1 MNIKNCINEFNKYVK
16 NYDLKNPDLMLKFHH
31 TYRVMEYAK
40 EISESINYKDKDTVM
55 LGALLHDIGR
65 FEQYKT
71 YLTYED
77 SKSVDHGDFG
87 YDILIKDNLI
97 DKFVIEKD
105 KETVL
110 NVVKYHNKYNI
121 DNLKDNDYLITS
133 IIRDADKL
141 DIIIELNNEIKDNK
155 LELKKEI
162 VEQLKKQEMCSNK
175 LMSNDI
181 DYVLRSIGFI
191 FDLNYKYS
199 FKLLKEKHIIENKF
213 KLLETYININDEYLE
228 LKNNILE
235 YIEKRI

>member
-16 NYDLKNPDLMLKFHH
+16 NYDLKNPNLMLKFHH

-77 SKSVDHGDFG
+77 SKSVDHGYFG

-97 DKFVIEKD
+97 DKFVDEKD

-191 FDLNYKYS
+191 FDLNHKYS

-213 KLLETYININDEYLE
+213 KLLETYINIDDEYLE

>member
-16 NYDLKNPDLMLKFHH
+16 NYDLKNPNLMLKFHH

-97 DKFVIEKD
+97 DKFVNEKD
-105 KETVL
+105 KKTVL

-213 KLLETYININDEYLE
+213 KLLETYINIDDEYLE

>member
-97 DKFVIEKD
+97 DKFVDEKD

-110 NVVKYHNKYNI
+110 NVVRYHNKYNI
-121 DNLKDNDYLITS
+121 DNLKDNDYLTTS

-155 LELKKEI
+155 LELNKEI

-213 KLLETYININDEYLE
+213 KLLETYINIDDEYLE